1 MTPQDRILLI
11 DASSLIYPAFHVMGN
26 LATSSGFP
34 TGAIFGYARTVFM
47 LLKKFPS
54 RYVAV
59 AFDSRGPTHRHEKFA
74 GYKAHRPA
82 MDEALAVQI
91 PKIKELTD
99 ALGLRRC
106 EQPGYEA
113 DDIIALLVLRAR
125 EQGLDILIVSGDKDL
140 LQLVGDGVRVLKPGR
155 DVTKDLKILDADG
168 VRDYVGVRPDQV
180 RDFLALVGDSS
191 DNVPGVPGIGEKT
204 AQRLLSEFGSL
215 DALLEKIEHV
225 TPDKLRERLKNFQDQ
240 ALLSREL
247 VKLVPPPLEISLDE
261 WRVQP
266 PDSERLRALLEELEF
281 RSLLKDL
288 SPGSSPTEGAKSAFP
303 FPVGA
308 TPRPG
313 QTQGSAPTTRGGA
326 GGLGLQTEI
335 ILTEERLEQLIAKL
349 SAAPEISLDTETT
362 SEDAMS
368 AELVGLS
375 LAVEPGAGFYIP
387 MAHSYLGAPQQLNS
401 DIVLKRL
408 RSLLENKP
416 IIGQNLKYDAK
427 ILRHYGIELKNI
439 VFDSLLAAY
448 LLDPENRKDLNELAR
463 RYLGHGMMDFS
474 ELGANRM
481 DAVPVEQAAAYS
493 VADAEVVL
501 RLKERIL
508 PELRRKNQEKLFY
521 ELELPLIPVLVDMES
536 SGILLDRAILYEQ
549 AKELQTLATQLLQ
562 DIFRL
567 AGQDFNPNSPKQV
580 AQILFEK
587 LKLPVVRR
595 TKTGPS
601 TDAYVLQ
608 ELAGVHP
615 LPEKLLAYRE
625 LEKLLS
631 TYIHKLP
638 GYINPH
644 TGRVHT
650 TFQQHVTVTGRLS
663 STDPNLQNI
672 PVRSELGGQIRKA
685 FVAPPGRVLIG
696 ADYSQIELRVLAHLS
711 DDRGLREAFERDED
725 VHARTAATVFN
736 LPIESVGSRER
747 RIAKMINFGLSY
759 GMTGYGLAQ
768 RTGISRTEA
777 ERFITSYFEKYPGVR
792 VYMERVV
799 READEKGYL
808 ETLLGRRR
816 YFTELS
822 SQARREAINF
832 PVQATAADIMKL
844 AMLRV
849 YEGIKAHEIKADML
863 LQIHDELIFEAD
875 AEHAEHAAQ
884 IIKKTMEEA
893 FQLRVPLKVDTHV
906 GANWGEI

>member
-1 MTPQDRILLI
+1 MTPEDRLLLI

-26 LATSSGFP
+26 LATSSGLP

-54 RYVAV
+54 RYIAV
-59 AFDSRGPTHRHEKFA
+59 AFDSRGPTHRHERFA
-74 GYKAHRPA
+74 GYKAQRPA
-82 MDEALAVQI
+82 MDAALAAQI

-99 ALGLRRC
+99 ALRLKKV

-113 DDIIALLVLRAR
+113 DDIIAALAALAQA
-125 EQGLDILIVSGDKDL
+125 QGVPVLIVSGDKDL
-140 LQLVGDGVRVLKPGR
+140 LQLVGDTVQVLRPGR
-155 DVTKDLKILDADG
+155 DPARDLRVLDAAG
-168 VRDYVGVRPDQV
+168 VQEYLGVRPDQV
-180 RDFLALVGDSS
+180 IDYLALVGDSS

-204 AQRLLSEFGSL
+204 ARKLLGEFDSL
-215 DALLEKIEHV
+215 DALLGNAEKVE
-225 TPDKLRERLKNFQDQ
+225 TKKLGEKLKNFKDQ

-247 VKLVPPPLEISLDE
+247 VTLMLPRLDLSLEE
-261 WRVQP
+261 CEAQP
-266 PDSERLRALLEELEF
+266 PDWERLKALLEELEF
-281 RSLLKDL
+281 RSLLKLKELDL
-288 SPGSSPTEGAKSAFP
+288 AGPIPKKTENPQIK
-303 FPVGA
+303 
-308 TPRPG
+308 
-313 QTQGSAPTTRGGA
+313 
-326 GGLGLQTEI
+326 TEI
-335 ILTEERLEQLIAKL
+335 VLAERQFERLIEKL
-349 SAAPEISLDTETT
+349 RAAPEISLDTETT

-375 LAVEPGAGFYIP
+375 LAVEPGAGFYVP
-387 MAHSYLGAPQQLNS
+387 LAHSYLGAPPQL
-401 DIVLKRL
+401 DRKTVLEKL
-408 RSLLENKP
+408 KSLLETKP

-439 VFDSLLAAY
+439 VFDSMLAAY
-448 LLDPENRKDLNELAR
+448 LLDPENRKGLSELAR
-463 RYLGHGMMDFS
+463 RYLGHSVMDFS
-474 ELGANRM
+474 ELGAERM
-481 DAVPVEQAAAYS
+481 DAVPVEQAAAYA

-501 RLKERIL
+501 RLKEKML
-508 PELRRKNQEKLFY
+508 PALCATGQEKLF
-521 ELELPLIPVLVDMES
+521 EEIEVPLISVLVEMEAH
-536 SGILLDRAILYEQ
+536 GILLDKEILREQ

-587 LKLPVVRR
+587 FKLPVARR

-608 ELAGVHP
+608 ELAGLHP

-638 GYINPH
+638 GYINAT

-672 PVRSELGGQIRKA
+672 PVRTELGGQIRKA
-685 FVAPPGRVLIG
+685 FVAPPDRVLIG

-711 DDRGLREAFERDED
+711 DDRGLRGAFEHDED
-725 VHARTAATVFN
+725 VHARTAATIFN
-736 LPIESVGSRER
+736 LGLEQVGPRER

-768 RTGISRTEA
+768 RTGLSRGEA
-777 ERFITSYFEKYPGVR
+777 EKFIKNYFEKYPGVR
-792 VYMERVV
+792 AYMERVV

-822 SQARREAINF
+822 SPARREAINF
-832 PVQATAADIMKL
+832 PVQGTAADIMKL

-849 YEGIKAHEIKADML
+849 YEKIKSHEIKADML

-875 AEHAEHAAQ
+875 AEHADYAAQ
-884 IIKKTMEEA
+884 VIKKTMEEA
-893 FQLRVPLKVDTHV
+893 FALRVPLKVETHI
-906 GANWGEI
+906 GTNWGEI